1 MSLLHDRVHLRMQ
14 PGGRRYRRVRGALTA
29 IPLLILLPSLV
40 MAGFRGTAPDSSHA
54 AATSRPQAADTV
66 VGGRGADPLTTGSPA
81 VAALPANASG
91 MPATAPA
98 TAPTAAP
105 TGPASARWT
114 PNPTAAVSATPTS
127 MPTAKPTPKPP
138 SVTPPP
144 APTPPQPPAGTSLA
158 LGVWTGQPWNPSSLN
173 ALTSLLGRAPK
184 VFLTYV
190 GWDRP
195 FYSSD
200 ESQIANRGASHVV
213 TWEPNGYSL
222 KSIAAGDED
231 AFIRAWAQGAAAW
244 GHTIYLRPMHEMNGD
259 WYPWGRGVGG
269 NTAADFVNAW
279 RHMHD
284 IFVAAGATNVKWV
297 WSPNVRYG
305 SLYPL
310 ADLYPGSAYVD
321 WLGLDGYNWGLD
333 HHLGSPSWQSFGEI
347 FGAAYREVTKL
358 APGKPLMVAE
368 TASTENG
375 GSKAQWILQTF
386 LSDAPTY
393 SALRAVIWFNQ
404 ADGAS
409 NFKIDSSAASLAAF
423 RQVASSAAW
432 MGRLP

>member
-1 MSLLHDRVHLRMQ
+1 M
-14 PGGRRYRRVRGALTA
+14 RGALA
-29 IPLLILLPSLV
+29 AVPLLILLPSIV
-40 MAGFRGTAPDSSHA
+40 MAGFRA
-54 AATSRPQAADTV
+54 AAPVPSPPAMTPGQRAADTLAA
-66 VGGRGADPLTTGSPA
+66 GRGADPLVAGSPSTP
-81 VAALPANASG
+81 ALPADEGAIRATGRAATPTAAASG
-91 MPATAPA
+91 AWAPS
-98 TAPTAAP
+98 PTAAP
-105 TGPASARWT
+105 T
-114 PNPTAAVSATPTS
+114 ATPTPMS
-127 MPTAKPTPKPP
+127 TPHPTPKPP
-138 SVTPPP
+138 SATPTLAPIPTPPP
-144 APTPPQPPAGTSLA
+144 GTSLA
-158 LGVWTGQPWNPSSLN
+158 LGVWSGQPWNPSSLD
-173 ALTSLLGRAPK
+173 AVTSLLGRAPK

-190 GWDRP
+190 GWDRT
-195 FYSSD
+195 FHSSD
-200 ESQIANRGASHVV
+200 EAEIANRGAAHVV
-213 TWEPNGYSL
+213 TWEPNGYTL

-231 AFIRAWAQGAAAW
+231 AFIQAWAQGAAAW

-259 WYPWGRGVGG
+259 WYPWGRGVNG
-269 NTAADFVNAW
+269 NTPTDFVNAW

-284 IFVAAGATNVKWV
+284 IFVAARATNVKWV

-333 HHLGSPSWQSFGEI
+333 HHLGQPSWQSFGQI
-347 FGAAYREVTKL
+347 FGATYQEVTKL

-375 GSKAQWILQTF
+375 GNKAQWILQTF

-409 NFKIDSSAASLAAF
+409 NFKIASSAASLVAF
-423 RQVASSAAW
+423 KQVAASSAW

>member
-1 MSLLHDRVHLRMQ
+1 MS
-14 PGGRRYRRVRGALTA
+14 
-29 IPLLILLPSLV
+29 
-40 MAGFRGTAPDSSHA
+40 
-54 AATSRPQAADTV
+54 
-66 VGGRGADPLTTGSPA
+66 
-81 VAALPANASG
+81 
-91 MPATAPA
+91 
-98 TAPTAAP
+98 
-105 TGPASARWT
+105 T
-114 PNPTAAVSATPTS
+114 PH
-127 MPTAKPTPKPP
+127 PTPKPP
-138 SVTPPP
+138 SATPTLAPIPTPPP
-144 APTPPQPPAGTSLA
+144 GTSLA
-158 LGVWTGQPWNPSSLN
+158 LGVWSGQPWNPSSLD
-173 ALTSLLGRAPK
+173 AVTSLLGRAPK

-190 GWDRP
+190 GWDRT
-195 FYSSD
+195 FHSSD
-200 ESQIANRGASHVV
+200 EAEIANRGAAHVV
-213 TWEPNGYSL
+213 TWEPNGYTL

-231 AFIRAWAQGAAAW
+231 AFIQAWAQGAAAW

-259 WYPWGRGVGG
+259 WYPWGRGVNG
-269 NTAADFVNAW
+269 NTPTDFVNAW

-284 IFVAAGATNVKWV
+284 IFVAARATNVKWV

-333 HHLGSPSWQSFGEI
+333 HHLGQPSWQSFGQI
-347 FGAAYREVTKL
+347 FGATYQEVTKL

-375 GSKAQWILQTF
+375 GNKAQWILQTF

-409 NFKIDSSAASLAAF
+409 NFKIASSAASLVAF
-423 RQVASSAAW
+423 KQVAASSAW